1 MFTIMRPAVRVWG
14 VASST
19 PPSTRRSFYLARTL
33 GSYNSIPSF
42 APTSTSLSS
51 VDVRELSEKARWLG
65 PLNLNSHLYFEAHK
79 VGAKHSGIVNNISTA
94 RPIHHQNM
102 VDTLLHLCKPKEA
115 TSHIIDLN
123 EQERTPRQSLMKIT
137 VSGQTYAPLCQ
148 LSPPE
153 LFEMMNVR
161 FTSTHKCEK
170 YWYTLKIP
178 ILRVNIKPRG
188 GQPWYYEDEHI
199 NLDFQVL
206 EEGANPSEEFQK
218 LSKEG
223 LGTEDAPL
231 MKVRM
236 IPGVTDASCA
246 FPEYNKDFP
255 HQYAIIFFVHH
266 SIMDGTSMAYSL
278 RGFVEVL
285 DRVLRGQSVDNT
297 KQIGVF
303 VSHQE
308 ITEKE
313 LLIEKMLNNDQGRLR
328 ELKQEVLASTK
339 SPEILKG
346 YPAPGGPNPTTHFL
360 HREIQ
365 PERFHKIYLR
375 CKQHGVTFY
384 TALQAAVN
392 TAIVE
397 LLKEAGIHDE
407 DFNIS
412 VSNNTNLRRYM
423 ARRPSPI
430 LGVHVYH
437 TTQLVNV
444 SRNVR
449 ESFWNFAKIIGS
461 DLKTLLTSEASLVQS
476 VVRRMTLPPIDPT
489 TYFRTPPPLTSD
501 YLFTNMGDV
510 SAMIGGDT
518 HSVRVTGIYNVSE
531 IHNASVMCFH
541 STHTFRGKPLYTFT
555 YASNYMTH
563 DTAER
568 LVNMIFTILDEV
580 SE

>member
-102 VDTLLHLCKPKEA
+102 VDTLLHLCK
-115 TSHIIDLN
+115 
-123 EQERTPRQSLMKIT
+123 
-137 VSGQTYAPLCQ
+137 
-148 LSPPE
+148 
-153 LFEMMNVR
+153 
-161 FTSTHKCEK
+161 
-170 YWYTLKIP
+170 KIP

>member
-1 MFTIMRPAVRVWG
+1 MF
-14 VASST
+14 
-19 PPSTRRSFYLARTL
+19 
-33 GSYNSIPSF
+33 
-42 APTSTSLSS
+42 
-51 VDVRELSEKARWLG
+51 
-65 PLNLNSHLYFEAHK
+65 FEGHK
-79 VGAKHSGIVNNISTA
+79 VGARYSCVVNLINTTQ
-94 RPIHHQNM
+94 PIHHHVIIN
-102 VDTLLHLCKPKEA
+102 TLYHLCK
-115 TSHIIDLN
+115 
-123 EQERTPRQSLMKIT
+123 
-137 VSGQTYAPLCQ
+137 
-148 LSPPE
+148 
-153 LFEMMNVR
+153 
-161 FTSTHKCEK
+161 
-170 YWYTLKIP
+170 KIP
-178 ILRVNIKPRG
+178 FLGVNIKTRDD
-188 GQPWYYEDEHI
+188 QLWYCQDEHF
-199 NLDFQVL
+199 NLNFQML
-206 EEGANPSEEFQK
+206 EEGTSVIKEFQK

-236 IPGVTDASCA
+236 IPGVTDAPCA

-266 SIMDGTSMAYSL
+266 SIMDGTSMAYML
-278 RGFVEVL
+278 QAFVEVL

-339 SPEILKG
+339 SPEILRG

-384 TALQAAVN
+384 TALQATVN

-397 LLKEAGIHDE
+397 LLKEAGINDE

-412 VSNNTNLRRYM
+412 VSNTTNLRRYM
-423 ARRPSPI
+423 PRRPSPT
-430 LGVHVYH
+430 LGLHLYY

-444 SRNVR
+444 NRNVR

-489 TYFRTPPPLTSD
+489 TYFMTPPPLTSD
-501 YLFTNMGDV
+501 YNFTNMGDLSALV
-510 SAMIGGDT
+510 SGDT
-518 HSVRVTGIYNVSE
+518 HSVQISGLTALVSLYNLPN
-531 IHNASVMCFH
+531 INFH
-541 STHTFRGKPLYTFT
+541 SMHTFRGKPLYTFG